1 MVKAVDK
8 LKWHVENLVSQAEE
22 FDKAKWFDKNRYIQ
36 SQPSLFSNRLFVS
49 KSLKLRDYV
58 DEIVQSLASL
68 PPETHRHA
76 YQFAITKIG
85 EQIEAVIK
93 VLKSTPVWAKENK
106 PSSQKQHQYRKA
118 ITRIMQSSH
127 ELYQELSQNHEFERR
142 LIDMIEERKR
152 LLDDANKTDVE
163 KLNKE
168 IFALHMRL
176 GRCRKAIAAT
186 EEKILFAEKQSRS

>member
-1 MVKAVDK
+1 MKAVDK
-8 LKWHVENLVSQAEE
+8 LTWHVENLVSQAEE

-106 PSSQKQHQYRKA
+106 PSTQKQQQYRKA
-118 ITRIMQSSH
+118 VTRIMQSSH

-142 LIDMIEERKR
+142 LMDMIEERKR
-152 LLDDANKTDVE
+152 LLDDASKTDVE

>member
-1 MVKAVDK
+1 MMKAVDK
-8 LKWHVENLVSQAEE
+8 LTWHVENLVSQAEE

-106 PSSQKQHQYRKA
+106 PSTQKQQQYRKA
-118 ITRIMQSSH
+118 VTRIMQSSH

-142 LIDMIEERKR
+142 LMDMIEERKR
-152 LLDDANKTDVE
+152 LLDDASKTDVE

>member
-1 MVKAVDK
+1 MMKAVDK

-22 FDKAKWFDKNRYIQ
+22 FDKAKWFDKNSYIQ

-106 PSSQKQHQYRKA
+106 PSTQKQQQYRKA

-142 LIDMIEERKR
+142 LMDMIEERKR
-152 LLDDANKTDVE
+152 LLDDASKTDVE

>member
-1 MVKAVDK
+1 MMKAVDK

-22 FDKAKWFDKNRYIQ
+22 FDRAKWFDKNRYIQ

-106 PSSQKQHQYRKA
+106 PSTQKQQQYRKA
-118 ITRIMQSSH
+118 VTRIMQSSH

-142 LIDMIEERKR
+142 LMDMIEERKR
-152 LLDDANKTDVE
+152 LLDDASKTDVE

>member
-1 MVKAVDK
+1 MMKAVDK

-106 PSSQKQHQYRKA
+106 PSSQKQQQYRKA
-118 ITRIMQSSH
+118 VTRIMQSSH

-142 LIDMIEERKR
+142 LMDMIEERKR
-152 LLDDANKTDVE
+152 LLDDASKNDVE